1 MKAVVAAF
9 NQEKALVGA
18 FSVITNLRMQ
28 LFEAL
33 LSSVFMTRR
42 HNARQLIAGNKNL
55 IFNGNIWNIT
65 HQHEVDNEFHC
76 FVGQWNCPV
85 GGNFVNTVD
94 RQLVLATEL
103 RGISQCPEKGPTRGL
118 LRAHFVIH
126 IQYLYQSS
134 KITLNIGVSI
144 HPECLFK
151 TFSAWRWL
159 QWPPY
164 ICRRVQP

>member
-103 RGISQCPEKGPTRGL
+103 GGISQCPEKGT
-118 LRAHFVIH
+118 LRDQH
-126 IQYLYQSS
+126 LYQSS

-151 TFSAWRWL
+151 TFSACRWL